1 MYIDGHSLLVWIG
14 VGLVAGFLASHV
26 MTGHGFGL
34 IMDIVVGI
42 IGAFL
47 GGFLAAAVGLSAT
60 TLIAQLIV
68 AFIGAIVLLMLLRL
82 VGLGRTRRRM
92 L

>member
-68 AFIGAIVLLMLLRL
+68 AFIGAIILLMLLRL
-82 VGLGRTRRRM
+82 VGLGRTRRRT